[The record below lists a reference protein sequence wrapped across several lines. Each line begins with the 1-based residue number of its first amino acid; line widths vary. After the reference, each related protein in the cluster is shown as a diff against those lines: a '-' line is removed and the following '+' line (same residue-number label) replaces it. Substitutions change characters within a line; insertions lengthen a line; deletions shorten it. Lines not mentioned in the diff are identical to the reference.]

1 MQKDIFI
8 YKMSAVVK
16 RALPLLETLVNAN
29 PKLKKAIIQ
38 YASPDLV
45 TAISEIA
52 LNMLKGIIKLT
63 PQQKQRLS
71 RYKKEFRSLVKKTL
85 SVKKKRKI
93 LVQKGTGAGLACYY
107 LLHFHCLR
115 GDETYGVDSRRTA
128 LTL

>member
-38 YASPDLV
+38 HASPDLV

-71 RYKKEFRSLVKKTL
+71 RYKKEFRSLAKKTL

-93 LVQKGTGAGLACYY
+93 LVQKGTGAGLAV
-107 LLHFHCLR
+107 LLPI
-115 GDETYGVDSRRTA
+115 A
-128 LTL
+128 LSLLAGR